1 MADHRLFAWLMHHVV
16 HRMEPP
22 PLRRLRQ
29 RLAGRARGVVLEV
42 GAGDGVLLSLYDP
55 GAVHQVLAVEPDG
68 AMRRYLGEAARRAP
82 LPVAV
87 LAAAAEALT
96 LPQASVDTVVFSLVL
111 CSVRSPARA
120 LAEARRVL
128 RPGGRLLLLEHVASA
143 RPGWRR
149 LQRALT
155 PVWRRMAAGCHLDR
169 DSLGQAARSGFSMQ
183 LLERWGEGMQPV
195 VLAEGVPADPGP
207 GAPG

>member
-22 PLRRLRQ
+22 QLRRLRQ

-42 GAGDGVLLSLYDP
+42 GAGDGVLLPLYDP
-55 GAVHQVLAVEPDG
+55 GAVRRVLAVEPDG
-68 AMRRYLGEAARRAP
+68 AMRRYLHEAARRVP

-87 LAAAAEALT
+87 LAAAAEALP
-96 LPQASVDTVVFSLVL
+96 LPEASVDTVIFSLVL

-143 RPGWRR
+143 RPGWLRV
-149 LQRALT
+149 QRALT

-195 VLAEGVPADPGP
+195 ILAEGVPAKPGS
-207 GAPG
+207 GAAG